1 MFLRFI
7 PSAPVLKCRM
17 TKPSTCRQRSAWSVL
32 PVSTDRVPPLWQALA
47 VIGLVIVIMM
57 VLAEATRIRHK
68 PLDAESAHLVDINFA
83 SEAELD
89 TLPGIGP
96 ALAEE
101 IIRSRPYSNAE
112 ELDRVKGISKKMA
125 ARLLPLVKAGQGRRA
140 ADQ

>member
-1 MFLRFI
+1 M
-7 PSAPVLKCRM
+7 PA
-17 TKPSTCRQRSAWSVL
+17 
-32 PVSTDRVPPLWQALA
+32 STDRVPTLWQALA
-47 VIGLVIVIMM
+47 VLTFVIVITL
-57 VLAEATRIRHK
+57 VLAEATRSHHE
-68 PLDAESAHLVDINFA
+68 PLIAESAQRVDINFA

-96 ALAEE
+96 ALAKE
-101 IIRSRPYSNAE
+101 IIRSRPYSTAE

>member
-1 MFLRFI
+1 
-7 PSAPVLKCRM
+7 M
-17 TKPSTCRQRSAWSVL
+17 TTPSTRRKRPAWSVL
-32 PVSTDRVPPLWQALA
+32 PTSADHVPSLWQALA
-47 VIGLVIVIMM
+47 VLAFMIVITA
-57 VLAEATRIRHK
+57 VLSEAPKNSDRT
-68 PLDAESAHLVDINFA
+68 SAIHQLVDINFA

-96 ALAEE
+96 SLARE
-101 IIRSRPYSNAE
+101 IIKARPYSVVD

>member
-17 TKPSTCRQRSAWSVL
+17 TKPSTRRQRPAWSVL
-32 PVSTDRVPPLWQALA
+32 PASTDRVPWLWQALA
-47 VIGLVIVIMM
+47 VLGLVIVIMT
-57 VLAEATRIRHK
+57 VLAESSKSHHQ
-68 PLDAESAHLVDINFA
+68 PHDAESAHLVDINFA

-96 ALAEE
+96 ALAKE
-101 IIRSRPYSNAE
+101 IIRSRPYSTAD

>member
-1 MFLRFI
+1 M
-7 PSAPVLKCRM
+7 
-17 TKPSTCRQRSAWSVL
+17 
-32 PVSTDRVPPLWQALA
+32 PPLWQALA

-101 IIRSRPYSNAE
+101 IIRSRPYSTAE

>member
-1 MFLRFI
+1 M
-7 PSAPVLKCRM
+7 
-17 TKPSTCRQRSAWSVL
+17 
-32 PVSTDRVPPLWQALA
+32 PPLWQALA

-89 TLPGIGP
+89 TLPSIGP
-96 ALAEE
+96 ALAKE
-101 IIRSRPYSNAE
+101 IIRSRPYSTAE
-112 ELDRVKGISKKMA
+112 ELEHVKGISKKMA

>member
-1 MFLRFI
+1 
-7 PSAPVLKCRM
+7 M
-17 TKPSTCRQRSAWSVL
+17 TKPSTRRQRPAWSVL
-32 PVSTDRVPPLWQALA
+32 PPGTDRVSWLWQALA
-47 VIGLVIVIMM
+47 VLGFVIVITL
-57 VLAEATRIRHK
+57 VLAEATRGHHK
-68 PLDAESAHLVDINFA
+68 PLDGTYNHLVDINFA

-96 ALAEE
+96 ALAKE
-101 IIRSRPYSNAE
+101 IIRSRPYSTAE